1 MENKRNIYL
10 MYGISLLQGM
20 VFYGPIA
27 TLYRQAAGVS
37 VFEITV
43 IESISL
49 ALCIA
54 LEMPWGV
61 VADRIGYKNTLVI
74 SCLIY
79 VASKVVFWRADS
91 FGGFL
96 LERVML
102 SVVMAGMSG
111 CDVSLLYLSCREGE
125 SHQVFGIYN
134 LLSTAGLLAAALIF
148 SVWIGSDYR
157 LAGLLT
163 AVTYGIAAVLAFGL
177 KEVKDK
183 KSVELEK
190 GRFRAC
196 LLEVWRDKR
205 FLFLLVGIAF
215 LAETNQTITVFLNQ
229 LQYERCGIAP
239 SAMGYLYILVTVSGL
254 AGVWSSHMTKKM
266 GAKQSG
272 LLLFGAACLS
282 CGVLTFTRNGFIS
295 AGSIVLLRLSA
306 SLFVPL
312 QTELQNRHVKSADRA
327 TVLSI
332 YAVLTEGTGI
342 VTNLLFGAAAQASLP
357 YAMACGAVLC
367 AFGAAFYVWWHRGRE
382 RGEKE
387 RLEVAHH

>member
-1 MENKRNIYL
+1 MKIKRNICL

-27 TLYRQAAGVS
+27 TLYRQAAGVT
-37 VFEITV
+37 VFEITL

-74 SCLIY
+74 SSLIY
-79 VASKVVFWRADS
+79 VVSKVVFWKADG

-125 SHQVFGIYN
+125 SHQVFGVYN
-134 LLSTAGLLAAALIF
+134 LLNTAGLLAAALIF
-148 SVWIGSDYR
+148 SVAIGDDYR
-157 LAGLLT
+157 MAGFLT
-163 AVTYGIAAVLAFGL
+163 VLTYAAAAALAFGL
-177 KEVKDK
+177 KPV
-183 KSVELEK
+183 K
-190 GRFRAC
+190 GRFLTC
-196 LLEVWRDKR
+196 LKEVVSDKR
-205 FLFLLVGIAF
+205 FLLLLVGMAF

-229 LQYERCGIAP
+229 LKYEACGIAP
-239 SAMGYLYILVTVSGL
+239 ANMGYIYILVTVSGM
-254 AGVWSSHMTKKM
+254 AGVCSAGFTRKIGMKWF
-266 GAKQSG
+266 A
-272 LLLFGAACLS
+272 LLLFGAASVS
-282 CGVLTFTRNGFIS
+282 CMILALTGSGVLAVG
-295 AGSIVLLRLSA
+295 GVVLLRLSA

-312 QTELQNRHVKSADRA
+312 QTEIQNRHVKAADRA

-332 YAVLTEGTGI
+332 YAVLAEGTGI
-342 VTNLLFGAAAQASLP
+342 VTNLLFGAAAQAALP
-357 YAMACGAVLC
+357 AAMFCGAGMC
-367 AFGAAFYVWWHRGRE
+367 ALGAVFFLIWHRTA
-382 RGEKE
+382 K
-387 RLEVAHH
+387 

>member
-1 MENKRNIYL
+1 MKNKRNIYL

-54 LEMPWGV
+54 LEMPWGI
-61 VADRIGYKNTLVI
+61 VADRIGYKNTMVI
-74 SCLIY
+74 SCFIY
-79 VASKVVFWRADS
+79 VASKIVFWRADS

-111 CDVSLLYLSCREGE
+111 CDVSLLYLSCKEGE
-125 SHQVFGIYN
+125 SHRVFGIYS

-148 SVWIGSDYR
+148 SIWIRDDYR
-157 LAGLLT
+157 LAGFLT
-163 AVTYGIAAVLAFGL
+163 VCTYGISTVLAFGL
-177 KEVKDK
+177 KEVKDRK
-183 KSVELEK
+183 DDRAQK
-190 GRFRAC
+190 GRFYAC
-196 LLEVWRDKR
+196 LLEVWKDRR
-205 FLFLLVGIAF
+205 FLLLLVGMAF
-215 LAETNQTITVFLNQ
+215 LGETNQTVTVFLNQ
-229 LQYERCGIAP
+229 LQYERCKIAP
-239 SAMGYLYILVTVSGL
+239 AAMGYLYILVTVSGM
-254 AGVWSSHMTKKM
+254 AGVWSAGITKKM
-266 GAKQSG
+266 GAKKSG
-272 LLLFGAACLS
+272 LLLFLGACLS
-282 CGVLTFTRNGFIS
+282 CTVLALTGNGIIS
-295 AGSIVLLRLSA
+295 VGSIVLLRLSA

-332 YAVLTEGTGI
+332 YAVLSEGTG
-342 VTNLLFGAAAQASLP
+342 VATNLLFGAAAQASLP
-357 YAMACGAVLC
+357 GAMICGAVLC
-367 AFGAAFYVWWHRGRE
+367 ALGACFYAWWHHGKE
-382 RGEKE
+382 SGEKE
-387 RLEVAHH
+387 RLDVARD